1 VRRDGMEHLKKLE
14 HDHAMGKDDH
24 HKLSDELQKL
34 TDEFVKEVDA
44 VLHAKDQE
52 IMQV

>member
-1 VRRDGMEHLKKLE
+1 
-14 HDHAMGKDDH
+14 
-24 HKLSDELQKL
+24 LQKL